1 MLMVPTVFGEVRGTH
16 HFTSSFL
23 GKSGKTNI
31 SPRQLDTT
39 IDIEATLF
47 AVSYLDT
54 PRRIAFTLGSS
65 ILPVTISTRSGTS
78 RNPTDTRRNLSS
90 RLLKLGGMPLLS
102 RMASNITKLDAMP
115 TLTALYKSKKL
126 EPSSSPIKNATSA
139 HNDII
144 SLYRGDITK
153 LEIDAIVNAANES
166 LLGGGGVDGAIHRA
180 AGPGLLKEC
189 RTLNGCDTGD
199 AKITDAYKLPCKKI
213 IHTVGP
219 VYGSTKRS
227 GEHETLLRS
236 CYSRC
241 LDLAKDNECKSIA
254 FNCISTGV
262 YGYPSDE
269 AAETAVDEVKIW
281 LDKNQGIMERVVF
294 CVFLEKDEK
303 AYQKYLPEYFVS
315 TEGANADDGE
325 SASTSDVLDTPAENP
340 SQEGQ
345 PLAKRKRSD
354 DDDDEDKASVEGLTG
369 EDSRPQKSIKD
380 TTGEEDCGHDKGISS
395 TNSSSQELSC
405 STKTTV
411 ITYRRR

>member
-1 MLMVPTVFGEVRGTH
+1 
-16 HFTSSFL
+16 
-23 GKSGKTNI
+23 
-31 SPRQLDTT
+31 
-39 IDIEATLF
+39 
-47 AVSYLDT
+47 
-54 PRRIAFTLGSS
+54 
-65 ILPVTISTRSGTS
+65 
-78 RNPTDTRRNLSS
+78 
-90 RLLKLGGMPLLS
+90 MPLLS
-102 RMASNITKLDAMP
+102 KMASNITKLDAIP

-126 EPSSSPIKNATSA
+126 EPSSKPRKNATST
-139 HNDII
+139 HDDII

-180 AGPGLLKEC
+180 AGPDLLKEC

-236 CYSRC
+236 CYRRC
-241 LDLAKDNECKSIA
+241 LDLAKDNKCKSIA

-269 AAETAVDEVKIW
+269 AAETAVDEVKSW

-303 AYQKYLPEYFVS
+303 AYQEYLPEYFVPA
-315 TEGANADDGE
+315 EGAKADDCE
-325 SASTSDVLDTPAENP
+325 SASTSVIPDTPAEQA
-340 SQEGQ
+340 SQEEQ
-345 PLAKRKRSD
+345 PLAKRKRSED
-354 DDDDEDKASVEGLTG
+354 DNDEERESAANPVA
-369 EDSRPQKSIKD
+369 EDSRPQKSMKD
-380 TTGEEDCGHDKGISS
+380 TIGKLDRGRDDTTRFTDLFLQKLHHSKKITIITHRRPRRARIPQSERIQRSEGDRACVKKSEERDTSSILNMTGVRWPVCR
-395 TNSSSQELSC
+395 LSLP
-405 STKTTV
+405 
-411 ITYRRR
+411 IDE